1 MVLVVLHLDLE
12 LDNPR
17 YWVRY
22 LDINTDT
29 MYELEMHATVFEG
42 NLDLRAILELEFS
55 ESRLQTAPVST
66 FK

>member
-1 MVLVVLHLDLE
+1 LVLVVLHLDLE